1 MKSKSI
7 FSSKPVLILL
17 SVFVAFGL
25 WLYVIT
31 VVSPNSE
38 TTIYDVPVDLQGKG
52 VLNDRKLIITSQT
65 TTVDLRLSGNRT
77 DLNKLS
83 NIKVTV
89 DVTKIYDPGIHELSY
104 TFVPPGNIPSD
115 ALTIESKS
123 PNTVRL
129 VVERKTEKEIPV
141 NVQYTG
147 AIAESD
153 EGDYVKEPAE
163 LDFTTVMISGPESVV
178 DTITQAVVVIDLDD
192 QKETIVQTKTFTLC
206 DKDGKEVKND
216 LVSPVNGGY
225 EVNVTVPIALH
236 KEVPL
241 RLDFIDGG
249 GATEENTQIER
260 SHTSIRISGPEA
272 IVSAVEEIMLG
283 TVDLSKVTEPKTLE
297 FEVKLPEGVTNET
310 GITTVSVDIAFPGL
324 STKSFQVTQIEYVN
338 PPDGMDVQLSAEVV
352 EVVIRGSASQ
362 LQRMTEEDITVVVD
376 LTGATQ
382 GTEKYT
388 ATIKINDQF
397 SEVGAIGTYSVT
409 ATVSEK
415 DA

>member
-1 MKSKSI
+1 MKSKSV

-17 SVFVAFGL
+17 SVIVAFGL

-65 TTVDLRLSGNRT
+65 TTVDLRLSGNRS

-83 NIKVTV
+83 NIRVTV
-89 DVTKIYDPGIHELSY
+89 DVTKIYDPGTHELTY
-104 TFVPPGNIPSD
+104 TFIPPGNIPSD
-115 ALTIESKS
+115 ALTVESKN

-129 VVERKTEKEIPV
+129 VVERKSEKEIPV

-147 AIAESD
+147 SIAQAT
-153 EGDYVKEPAE
+153 EGEYVKEPAE
-163 LDFTTVMISGPESVV
+163 LDRTTVVISGPESVV
-178 DTITQAVVVIDLDD
+178 DTITQAVVVIDLND
-192 QKETIVQTKTFTLC
+192 QKETIVQTETFTLC
-206 DKDGKEVKND
+206 DEEGNEVKND

-225 EVNVTVPIALH
+225 EVNVTVPVALH

-241 RLDFIDGG
+241 RLEVLAGG
-249 GATEENTQIER
+249 GATEENVTP

-272 IVSAVEEIMLG
+272 IVSAVEEILVG
-283 TVDLSKVTEPKTLE
+283 TVDLSKVREPGTLE
-297 FEVKLPEGVTNET
+297 FEIKLPEGVTNET
-310 GITTVSVDIAFPGL
+310 GITTVTAEIVFPGL
-324 STKSFQVTQIEYVN
+324 STKSFQVNNIEYIN
-338 PPDGMDVQLSAEVV
+338 LPDGMDVQLSAEVV
-352 EVVIRGSASQ
+352 EVVLRGGVGQ
-362 LQRMTEEDITVVVD
+362 LLRMTEEDITVVVD

-397 SEVGAIGTYSVT
+397 SEVGAIGTYTVT